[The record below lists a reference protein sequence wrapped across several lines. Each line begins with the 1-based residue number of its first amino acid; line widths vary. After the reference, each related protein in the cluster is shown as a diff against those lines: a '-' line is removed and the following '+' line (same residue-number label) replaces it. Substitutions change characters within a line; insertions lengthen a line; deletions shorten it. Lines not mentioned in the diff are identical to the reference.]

1 MCPHRVATK
10 RNINTFHCRLLFEE
24 DPQARDILSTLLVEE
39 ENRFGRTQEHL
50 LLIKRKIALGKI
62 LIEKQKKIVSD
73 FLRVGNDATLAKRTL
88 RNFMETQKLLSDRLE
103 ILER

>member
-24 DPQARDILSTLLVEE
+24 DPQARDVLSTLLVEE
-39 ENRFGRTQEHL
+39 ENRFGKTQEHL

-73 FLRVGNDATLAKRTL
+73 FIRFGADATVARTTL
-88 RNFMETQKLLSDRLE
+88 KNLVETQKLLSDRLE